1 MEQTQKRNTVKEGSR
16 HTWLY
21 TAAALVLLLLFGLF
35 INRHLDIRAL
45 YGDDLYLWSFYGCED
60 FWSFTFPKVTKGNF
74 RPFYWA
80 LSYLEFRL
88 IGPHVHWYARFNVL
102 LNVAISWVI
111 YFFSRRLSRLTR
123 VPHGW
128 LLGQAVG
135 LLTGMLYLQSH
146 FAAYQI
152 AQVLGLLESLA
163 LLLALLTLWGLF
175 DYMEGRGTC
184 AYLRACLCFF
194 LVIFTHERFIAL
206 APLFYL
212 ALLTQYCTERR
223 LCRRFAPSRTSH
235 RPASSGT
242 TDRGTPGSDM
252 TSCRKRGGESCA
264 ASDDMLAMNRLGR
277 LFELLLPLLILAAFF
292 GVRMVVAGDAIPVGT
307 AGTKVQDTFSLAQAL
322 GFAFTQVAYIFGVN
336 AGHAIFCGVSF
347 ADSARW
353 VQALIGLS
361 WISLLLMLVL
371 YIRSVCKRGRMN
383 ARLNGENAASER
395 RDCRHLSITA
405 RLIGENLLFICFI
418 ALCIG
423 SSSITIRLETRW
435 VYVSYTAALLYLSY
449 MLGEIAKSGR
459 MEHGQRS
466 SAAHTRSSVDQR
478 AETWSSIRSQ
488 RTAAAAVS
496 ASGERGKR
504 SGVKTPRT
512 ATVLAFTLLF
522 MAYGAVM
529 TPVEHYDRQHYP
541 NIFFFFD
548 QDRVNSLADCTIG
561 AVGAE
566 DFLGKKQVYIYYNY
580 YEMSDFYAEYF
591 FKPFDPEKTGQG
603 TEIHFIDRPDELPAD
618 ATVENSI
625 VLMEHGN
632 RGYIDVTAQTF
643 GLAAWEELPQA

>member
-1 MEQTQKRNTVKEGSR
+1 MTGV
-16 HTWLY
+16 
-21 TAAALVLLLLFGLF
+21 ALVLLLLFGLF
-35 INRHLDIRAL
+35 INRHLSIRAL

-102 LNVAISWVI
+102 LNVAIAWVI

-123 VPHGW
+123 MPQGMRI
-128 LLGQAVG
+128 GQAVG

-175 DYMEGRGTC
+175 DYMEGRGTR

-212 ALLTQYCTERR
+212 AVITQYLTERR
-223 LCRRFAPSRTSH
+223 LCRRFARLRTV
-235 RPASSGT
+235 
-242 TDRGTPGSDM
+242 
-252 TSCRKRGGESCA
+252 
-264 ASDDMLAMNRLGR
+264 
-277 LFELLLPLLILAAFF
+277 ELLLPLLILAVFF
-292 GVRMVVAGDAIPVGT
+292 GTRMVVAGEAIPVGT

-322 GFAFTQVAYIFGVN
+322 GFAFSQVAYIFGVN

-347 ADSARW
+347 GDSAHW
-353 VQALIGLS
+353 VQALIVQS
-361 WISLLLMLVL
+361 WLCLLLMLLL
-371 YIRSVCKRGRMN
+371 YVRRAWRRGR
-383 ARLNGENAASER
+383 
-395 RDCRHLSITA
+395 ITP

-449 MLGEIAKSGR
+449 MLGEIAKSGVVKPEAGR
-459 MEHGQRS
+459 AVRTRAATVQRA
-466 SAAHTRSSVDQR
+466 SAAS
-478 AETWSSIRSQ
+478 
-488 RTAAAAVS
+488 VS
-496 ASGERGKR
+496 ASGERAACRGM
-504 SGVKTPRT
+504 
-512 ATVLAFTLLF
+512 AMVLAFSLLF

-529 TPVEHYDRQHYP
+529 TPVERYDRQHYP

-548 QDRVNSLADCTIG
+548 QDRVNSLADCTID
-561 AVGAE
+561 AVGAGE
-566 DFLGKKQVYIYYNY
+566 FLGKKQVYIYYNY

-591 FKPFDPEKTGQG
+591 YKPFDPEKTGQG
-603 TEIHFIDRPDELPAD
+603 TEIHFINRPDELPAD

-643 GLAAWEELPQA
+643 GLAAWEALPQA

>member
-1 MEQTQKRNTVKEGSR
+1 MTGV
-16 HTWLY
+16 
-21 TAAALVLLLLFGLF
+21 ALVLLLLFGLF
-35 INRHLDIRAL
+35 INRHLSIRAL

-102 LNVAISWVI
+102 LNVAIAWVI

-123 VPHGW
+123 MPQGMRI
-128 LLGQAVG
+128 GQAVG

-175 DYMEGRGTC
+175 DYMEGRGTR

-212 ALLTQYCTERR
+212 AVITQYLTERR
-223 LCRRFAPSRTSH
+223 LCRRFARLRTV
-235 RPASSGT
+235 
-242 TDRGTPGSDM
+242 
-252 TSCRKRGGESCA
+252 
-264 ASDDMLAMNRLGR
+264 
-277 LFELLLPLLILAAFF
+277 ELLLPLLILAVFF
-292 GVRMVVAGDAIPVGT
+292 GTRMMVAGEAIPVGT

-322 GFAFTQVAYIFGVN
+322 GFAFMQVAYIFGVN

-347 ADSARW
+347 GDSAHW
-353 VQALIGLS
+353 VQALIVLS
-361 WISLLLMLVL
+361 WLCLLLMLLL
-371 YIRSVCKRGRMN
+371 YVRRAWRRGR
-383 ARLNGENAASER
+383 
-395 RDCRHLSITA
+395 ITP

-449 MLGEIAKSGR
+449 MLGEIAKSGAVKPEAGR
-459 MEHGQRS
+459 AVRTRAATVQRA
-466 SAAHTRSSVDQR
+466 SAAS
-478 AETWSSIRSQ
+478 
-488 RTAAAAVS
+488 VS
-496 ASGERGKR
+496 ASGERAACR
-504 SGVKTPRT
+504 GVERPRT
-512 ATVLAFTLLF
+512 AMVLAFSLLF

-548 QDRVNSLADCTIG
+548 QDRVNSLADCTID
-561 AVGAE
+561 AVGAGE
-566 DFLGKKQVYIYYNY
+566 FLGKKQVYIYYNY

-591 FKPFDPEKTGQG
+591 YKPFDPEKTGQG
-603 TEIHFIDRPDELPAD
+603 TEIHFINSPDELPAD

-643 GLAAWEELPQA
+643 GLAAWEELSE

>member
-1 MEQTQKRNTVKEGSR
+1 MEQTQKRSTAKEGSR
-16 HTWLY
+16 HAWLY

-35 INRHLDIRAL
+35 INRHLSIRAL

-80 LSYLEFRL
+80 VSYLEFYL

-102 LNVAISWVI
+102 LNVAIAWVI

-123 VPHGW
+123 MPQGMRI
-128 LLGQAVG
+128 GQAVG

-175 DYMEGRGTC
+175 DYMEGRGTR

-194 LVIFTHERFIAL
+194 LVIFTHERYIAL

-212 ALLTQYCTERR
+212 AVLTHYLTERR
-223 LCRRFAPSRTSH
+223 RCRR
-235 RPASSGT
+235 
-242 TDRGTPGSDM
+242 
-252 TSCRKRGGESCA
+252 
-264 ASDDMLAMNRLGR
+264 
-277 LFELLLPLLILAAFF
+277 FELLLPLLILTVFF
-292 GVRMVVAGDAIPVGT
+292 GTRMVVAGEAIPVGT

-322 GFAFTQVAYIFGVN
+322 GFAFSQVAYIFGVN
-336 AGHAIFCGVSF
+336 AGHAIYCGVSF

-353 VQALIGLS
+353 VQVLIFLS
-361 WISLLLMLVL
+361 WLCLLLMLVL
-371 YIRSVCKRGRMN
+371 YGRMAWKRGR
-383 ARLNGENAASER
+383 
-395 RDCRHLSITA
+395 ITP

-449 MLGEIAKSGR
+449 MLGEIAKSGS
-459 MEHGQRS
+459 MKAEVG
-466 SAAHTRSSVDQR
+466 R
-478 AETWSSIRSQ
+478 AVRA
-488 RTAAAAVS
+488 RTAAVQRTSAATVC
-496 ASGERGKR
+496 ASGERAACR
-504 SGVKTPRT
+504 GVQTPRT
-512 ATVLAFTLLF
+512 AMVLAFSLLF

-529 TPVEHYDRQHYP
+529 TPVERYDRQHYP

-548 QDRVNSLADCTIG
+548 QDRVNSLADCTID
-561 AVGAE
+561 AVGAGE
-566 DFLGKKQVYIYYNY
+566 FLGKKQVYIYYNY

-591 FKPFDPEKTGQG
+591 YKPFDPEKTGQG
-603 TEIHFIDRPDELPAD
+603 TEIHFIHRPDELPAD
-618 ATVENSI
+618 ATAENSI

>member
-1 MEQTQKRNTVKEGSR
+1 MTGV
-16 HTWLY
+16 
-21 TAAALVLLLLFGLF
+21 ALVLLLLFGLF
-35 INRHLDIRAL
+35 INRHLSIRAL

-102 LNVAISWVI
+102 LNVAIAWVI

-123 VPHGW
+123 TPQGMRI
-128 LLGQAVG
+128 GQAVG

-175 DYMEGRGTC
+175 DYMEGRGTR

-194 LVIFTHERFIAL
+194 LVIFTHERYIAL

-212 ALLTQYCTERR
+212 AVLTQYLTERR
-223 LCRRFAPSRTSH
+223 LCRRFAPSRS
-235 RPASSGT
+235 
-242 TDRGTPGSDM
+242 
-252 TSCRKRGGESCA
+252 SCA
-264 ASDDMLAMNRLGR
+264 ASDEIPAMNRLGR
-277 LFELLLPLLILAAFF
+277 TVELLLPLLILAVFF
-292 GVRMVVAGDAIPVGT
+292 GTRVVVAGEAIPVGT

-322 GFAFTQVAYIFGVN
+322 GFAFSQVAYIFGIN

-353 VQALIGLS
+353 VQGLIVLS
-361 WISLLLMLVL
+361 WLCLLLMLVL
-371 YIRSVCKRGRMN
+371 YVRMAWKRGR
-383 ARLNGENAASER
+383 
-395 RDCRHLSITA
+395 ITP

-449 MLGEIAKSGR
+449 MLGEIAKSGAVKAKAGR
-459 MEHGQRS
+459 AVRTR
-466 SAAHTRSSVDQR
+466 AATVQR
-478 AETWSSIRSQ
+478 AS
-488 RTAAAAVS
+488 TASVS
-496 ASGERGKR
+496 ASGERAACRGM
-504 SGVKTPRT
+504 
-512 ATVLAFTLLF
+512 AMVLAFSLLF

-548 QDRVNSLADCTIG
+548 QDRVNSLADCTID
-561 AVGAE
+561 AVGAGE
-566 DFLGKKQVYIYYNY
+566 FLGKKQVYIYYNY

-591 FKPFDPEKTGQG
+591 YKPFDPEKTGQG
-603 TEIHFIDRPDELPAD
+603 TEIHFINRPDEMPAD
-618 ATVENSI
+618 ATVENSV

-632 RGYIDVTAQTF
+632 RSYIDVTAQTF
-643 GLAAWEELPQA
+643 GLAAWEALPQT

>member
-1 MEQTQKRNTVKEGSR
+1 MTGV
-16 HTWLY
+16 
-21 TAAALVLLLLFGLF
+21 ALVLLLLFGLF
-35 INRHLDIRAL
+35 INRHLSIRAL

-102 LNVAISWVI
+102 LNVAIAWVI

-123 VPHGW
+123 MPQGMRI
-128 LLGQAVG
+128 GQAVG

-175 DYMEGRGTC
+175 DYMEGRGTR

-212 ALLTQYCTERR
+212 AVITQYLTERR
-223 LCRRFAPSRTSH
+223 LCRRFARLRTV
-235 RPASSGT
+235 
-242 TDRGTPGSDM
+242 
-252 TSCRKRGGESCA
+252 
-264 ASDDMLAMNRLGR
+264 
-277 LFELLLPLLILAAFF
+277 ELLLPLLILAVFF
-292 GVRMVVAGDAIPVGT
+292 GTRMVVAGEAIPVGT

-322 GFAFTQVAYIFGVN
+322 GFAFSQVAYIFGVN

-353 VQALIGLS
+353 VQALIVLS
-361 WISLLLMLVL
+361 WLCLFLMLVL
-371 YIRSVCKRGRMN
+371 YGRVISKRGR
-383 ARLNGENAASER
+383 
-395 RDCRHLSITA
+395 ITP

-449 MLGEIAKSGR
+449 MLGEIAKSGVVKPEAGR
-459 MEHGQRS
+459 AVRTRAATVQRA
-466 SAAHTRSSVDQR
+466 SAAS
-478 AETWSSIRSQ
+478 
-488 RTAAAAVS
+488 VS
-496 ASGERGKR
+496 ASGERAACH
-504 SGVKTPRT
+504 GVERPRT
-512 ATVLAFTLLF
+512 AMVLAFSLLF

-548 QDRVNSLADCTIG
+548 QDRVNSLADCTIH
-561 AVGAE
+561 AVGAGE
-566 DFLGKKQVYIYYNY
+566 FLGKKQVYIYYNY
-580 YEMSDFYAEYF
+580 YEMSEFYAEYF
-591 FKPFDPEKTGQG
+591 YKPFDPEKTGQG
-603 TEIHFIDRPDELPAD
+603 TEIHFINRPDELPTD

-643 GLAAWEELPQA
+643 GLAAWEALPQA

>member
-1 MEQTQKRNTVKEGSR
+1 MTGV
-16 HTWLY
+16 
-21 TAAALVLLLLFGLF
+21 ALVLLLLFGLF
-35 INRHLDIRAL
+35 INRHLSIRAL

-102 LNVAISWVI
+102 LNVAIAWVI

-123 VPHGW
+123 TPQGMRI
-128 LLGQAVG
+128 GQVVG

-175 DYMEGRGTC
+175 DYMEGRGTR

-194 LVIFTHERFIAL
+194 LVIFTHERYIAL

-212 ALLTQYCTERR
+212 AVLTQYCTERR
-223 LCRRFAPSRTSH
+223 LCRRFAPSR
-235 RPASSGT
+235 
-242 TDRGTPGSDM
+242 M
-252 TSCRKRGGESCA
+252 SCA
-264 ASDDMLAMNRLGR
+264 ASDEIPAMNRLGR
-277 LFELLLPLLILAAFF
+277 IFELLLPLLILAVFF
-292 GVRMVVAGDAIPVGT
+292 GTRMVVAGEAIPVGT

-322 GFAFTQVAYIFGVN
+322 GFAFSQVAYIFGVN

-347 ADSARW
+347 GDSAHW
-353 VQALIGLS
+353 VQGLIVLS
-361 WISLLLMLVL
+361 WLCLLLMLVL
-371 YIRSVCKRGRMN
+371 YVRRAWRRGR
-383 ARLNGENAASER
+383 
-395 RDCRHLSITA
+395 ITP

-449 MLGEIAKSGR
+449 MLGEIAKSGAVKPEAGR
-459 MEHGQRS
+459 AVHTRAATVQRA
-466 SAAHTRSSVDQR
+466 SAAS
-478 AETWSSIRSQ
+478 
-488 RTAAAAVS
+488 VS
-496 ASGERGKR
+496 ASGERAACR
-504 SGVKTPRT
+504 GVERPRT
-512 ATVLAFTLLF
+512 AMVLAFSLLF

-548 QDRVNSLADCTIG
+548 QDRVNSLADCTID
-561 AVGAE
+561 AVGAGE
-566 DFLGKKQVYIYYNY
+566 FLGKKQVYIYYNY

-591 FKPFDPEKTGQG
+591 YKPFDPEKTGQG
-603 TEIHFIDRPDELPAD
+603 TEIHFINRPDELPTD

-643 GLAAWEELPQA
+643 GLAAWEALPQA

>member
-1 MEQTQKRNTVKEGSR
+1 MTGV
-16 HTWLY
+16 
-21 TAAALVLLLLFGLF
+21 ALVLLLLFGLF
-35 INRHLDIRAL
+35 INRHLSIRAL

-102 LNVAISWVI
+102 LNVAIAWVI
-111 YFFSRRLSRLTR
+111 YFFSRRLSRLAR
-123 VPHGW
+123 MPQGMRI
-128 LLGQAVG
+128 GQAVG

-175 DYMEGRGTC
+175 DYMEGRGTR

-212 ALLTQYCTERR
+212 AVITQYQTERR
-223 LCRRFAPSRTSH
+223 LCRRFARLRTV
-235 RPASSGT
+235 
-242 TDRGTPGSDM
+242 
-252 TSCRKRGGESCA
+252 
-264 ASDDMLAMNRLGR
+264 
-277 LFELLLPLLILAAFF
+277 ELLLPLLILAVFF
-292 GVRMVVAGDAIPVGT
+292 GTRMVVAGEAIPVGT

-322 GFAFTQVAYIFGVN
+322 GFAFSQVAYIFGVN

-347 ADSARW
+347 GDSAHW
-353 VQALIGLS
+353 VQALIVLS
-361 WISLLLMLVL
+361 WLCLLLLLLL
-371 YIRSVCKRGRMN
+371 YVRRAWRRGR
-383 ARLNGENAASER
+383 
-395 RDCRHLSITA
+395 ITP

-449 MLGEIAKSGR
+449 MLGEIAKSGAVKPEAGR
-459 MEHGQRS
+459 AVRTRAATVQRA
-466 SAAHTRSSVDQR
+466 SAAS
-478 AETWSSIRSQ
+478 
-488 RTAAAAVS
+488 VS
-496 ASGERGKR
+496 ASGERAACR
-504 SGVKTPRT
+504 GVERPRT
-512 ATVLAFTLLF
+512 AMVLAFSLLF

-548 QDRVNSLADCTIG
+548 QDRVNSLADCTID
-561 AVGAE
+561 AVGAGE
-566 DFLGKKQVYIYYNY
+566 FLGKKQVYIYYNY

-591 FKPFDPEKTGQG
+591 YKPFDPEKTGQG
-603 TEIHFIDRPDELPAD
+603 TEIHFINRPDELPAD
-618 ATVENSI
+618 ATVENSV

-643 GLAAWEELPQA
+643 GLAAWEALPQA

>member
-1 MEQTQKRNTVKEGSR
+1 MTGV
-16 HTWLY
+16 
-21 TAAALVLLLLFGLF
+21 ALVLLLLFGLF
-35 INRHLDIRAL
+35 INRHLSIRAL

-102 LNVAISWVI
+102 LNVAIAWVI

-123 VPHGW
+123 TPQGMRI
-128 LLGQAVG
+128 GQVVG

-175 DYMEGRGTC
+175 DYMEGRGTR

-194 LVIFTHERFIAL
+194 LVIFTHERYIAL

-212 ALLTQYCTERR
+212 AVLTQYCTERR
-223 LCRRFAPSRTSH
+223 LCRRFARLRTV
-235 RPASSGT
+235 
-242 TDRGTPGSDM
+242 
-252 TSCRKRGGESCA
+252 
-264 ASDDMLAMNRLGR
+264 
-277 LFELLLPLLILAAFF
+277 ELLLPLLILAVFF
-292 GVRMVVAGDAIPVGT
+292 GTRVVVAGEAIPVGT

-322 GFAFTQVAYIFGVN
+322 GFAFMQVAYIFGVN

-347 ADSARW
+347 GDSAHW
-353 VQALIGLS
+353 VQGLIVLS
-361 WISLLLMLVL
+361 WLCLLLMLLL
-371 YIRSVCKRGRMN
+371 YVRRAWRRGR
-383 ARLNGENAASER
+383 
-395 RDCRHLSITA
+395 ITP

-449 MLGEIAKSGR
+449 MLGEIAKSGAVKPEAGR
-459 MEHGQRS
+459 AVHTRAATVQRA
-466 SAAHTRSSVDQR
+466 SAAS
-478 AETWSSIRSQ
+478 
-488 RTAAAAVS
+488 VS
-496 ASGERGKR
+496 ASGERAAYRGM
-504 SGVKTPRT
+504 
-512 ATVLAFTLLF
+512 AMVLAFSLLF

-548 QDRVNSLADCTIG
+548 QDRVNSLADCTID
-561 AVGAE
+561 AVGAGE
-566 DFLGKKQVYIYYNY
+566 FLGKKQVYIYYNY

-591 FKPFDPEKTGQG
+591 YKPFDPEKTGQG
-603 TEIHFIDRPDELPAD
+603 TEIHFINRPDELPPD

-643 GLAAWEELPQA
+643 GLAAWEALPQT

>member
-1 MEQTQKRNTVKEGSR
+1 MTGV
-16 HTWLY
+16 
-21 TAAALVLLLLFGLF
+21 ALVLLLLFGLF
-35 INRHLDIRAL
+35 INRHLSIRAL

-102 LNVAISWVI
+102 LNVAIAWVI

-123 VPHGW
+123 TPQGMRI
-128 LLGQAVG
+128 GQAVG

-175 DYMEGRGTC
+175 DYMEGRGTR

-194 LVIFTHERFIAL
+194 LVIFTHERYIAL

-212 ALLTQYCTERR
+212 AVLTQYLTERR
-223 LCRRFAPSRTSH
+223 LCRRFAPSRS
-235 RPASSGT
+235 
-242 TDRGTPGSDM
+242 
-252 TSCRKRGGESCA
+252 SCA
-264 ASDDMLAMNRLGR
+264 ASDEIPAMNRLGR
-277 LFELLLPLLILAAFF
+277 TVELLLPLLILAVFF
-292 GVRMVVAGDAIPVGT
+292 GTRMVVAGEAIPVGT
-307 AGTKVQDTFSLAQAL
+307 AGTKVQDTFSLAEAL
-322 GFAFTQVAYIFGVN
+322 GFAFSQVAYIFGIN

-353 VQALIGLS
+353 VQGLIVLS
-361 WISLLLMLVL
+361 WLCLLLMLVL
-371 YIRSVCKRGRMN
+371 YVRMAWKRGR
-383 ARLNGENAASER
+383 
-395 RDCRHLSITA
+395 ITP

-449 MLGEIAKSGR
+449 MLGEIAKSGAVKAKAGR
-459 MEHGQRS
+459 AVRTRAATVQRA
-466 SAAHTRSSVDQR
+466 SAAS
-478 AETWSSIRSQ
+478 
-488 RTAAAAVS
+488 VS
-496 ASGERGKR
+496 ASGERAACRGM
-504 SGVKTPRT
+504 
-512 ATVLAFTLLF
+512 AMVLAFSLLF
-522 MAYGAVM
+522 MAYGAVI

-548 QDRVNSLADCTIG
+548 QDRVNSLADCTID
-561 AVGAE
+561 AVGAGE
-566 DFLGKKQVYIYYNY
+566 FLGKKQVYIYYNY

-591 FKPFDPEKTGQG
+591 YKPFDPEKTGQG
-603 TEIHFIDRPDELPAD
+603 TEIHFINRPDELPAD
-618 ATVENSI
+618 ATVENSV

-632 RGYIDVTAQTF
+632 RSYIDVTAQTF
-643 GLAAWEELPQA
+643 GLAAWEALPQT

>member
-1 MEQTQKRNTVKEGSR
+1 MTGV
-16 HTWLY
+16 
-21 TAAALVLLLLFGLF
+21 ALVLLLLFGLF
-35 INRHLDIRAL
+35 INRHLSIRAL

-102 LNVAISWVI
+102 LNVAIAWVI

-123 VPHGW
+123 TPQGMRI
-128 LLGQAVG
+128 GQAVG

-175 DYMEGRGTC
+175 DYMEGRGTR

-194 LVIFTHERFIAL
+194 LVIFTHERYIAL

-212 ALLTQYCTERR
+212 AVLTQYLTERR
-223 LCRRFAPSRTSH
+223 LCRRFAPSRS
-235 RPASSGT
+235 
-242 TDRGTPGSDM
+242 
-252 TSCRKRGGESCA
+252 SCA
-264 ASDDMLAMNRLGR
+264 ASDEIPAMNRLGR
-277 LFELLLPLLILAAFF
+277 TVELLLPLLILAVFF
-292 GVRMVVAGDAIPVGT
+292 GTRMVVAGEAIPVGT
-307 AGTKVQDTFSLAQAL
+307 AGTKVQDTFSLAEAL
-322 GFAFTQVAYIFGVN
+322 GFAFSQVAYIFGIN

-353 VQALIGLS
+353 VQGLIVLS
-361 WISLLLMLVL
+361 WLCLLLMLVL
-371 YIRSVCKRGRMN
+371 YVRMAWKRGR
-383 ARLNGENAASER
+383 
-395 RDCRHLSITA
+395 ITP

-449 MLGEIAKSGR
+449 MLGEIAKSGAVKAKAGR
-459 MEHGQRS
+459 AVRTRAATVQRA
-466 SAAHTRSSVDQR
+466 SAAS
-478 AETWSSIRSQ
+478 
-488 RTAAAAVS
+488 VS
-496 ASGERGKR
+496 ASGERAACRGM
-504 SGVKTPRT
+504 
-512 ATVLAFTLLF
+512 AMVLAFSLLF

-541 NIFFFFD
+541 NIYFFFD
-548 QDRVNSLADCTIG
+548 QDRVNSLADCTID
-561 AVGAE
+561 AVGAGE
-566 DFLGKKQVYIYYNY
+566 FLGKKQVYIYYNY

-591 FKPFDPEKTGQG
+591 YKPFDPEKTGQG
-603 TEIHFIDRPDELPAD
+603 TEIHFINRPDELPTD
-618 ATVENSI
+618 ATVENSV

-643 GLAAWEELPQA
+643 GLAAWEALPQT

>member
-1 MEQTQKRNTVKEGSR
+1 MTGV
-16 HTWLY
+16 
-21 TAAALVLLLLFGLF
+21 ALVLLLLFGLF
-35 INRHLDIRAL
+35 INRHLSIRAL

-80 LSYLEFRL
+80 MSYLEFLL

-111 YFFSRRLSRLTR
+111 YFFSRRLSRRTR
-123 VPHGW
+123 VPHGM

-175 DYMEGRGTC
+175 DYMEGRGTR

-194 LVIFTHERFIAL
+194 LVIFTHERYIAL

-212 ALLTQYCTERR
+212 AVLTQYRTERR
-223 LCRRFAPSRTSH
+223 LCRRFAPFRTSEVP
-235 RPASSGT
+235 RI
-242 TDRGTPGSDM
+242 
-252 TSCRKRGGESCA
+252 
-264 ASDDMLAMNRLGR
+264 
-277 LFELLLPLLILAAFF
+277 FELLLPLVILAVFF
-292 GVRMVVAGDAIPVGT
+292 GSRMVVAGEAIPVGT
-307 AGTKVQDTFSLAQAL
+307 AGTKVQDTFSLTQAL
-322 GFAFTQVAYIFGVN
+322 GFAFMQVAYIFGVN

-361 WISLLLMLVL
+361 WLSLLLMLVL
-371 YIRSVCKRGRMN
+371 YVRSVWKRGR
-383 ARLNGENAASER
+383 
-395 RDCRHLSITA
+395 ITP

-459 MEHGQRS
+459 VKPEAGRTVRTR
-466 SAAHTRSSVDQR
+466 AAVP
-478 AETWSSIRSQ
+478 Q
-488 RTAAAAVS
+488 RTSMDSVS
-496 ASGERGKR
+496 ASGEHGERFGMK
-504 SGVKTPRT
+504 KCRT
-512 ATVLAFTLLF
+512 AMVLTFSLLF

-548 QDRVNSLADCTIG
+548 QDRVNSLADCTIN
-561 AVGAE
+561 AVGAGE
-566 DFLGKKQVYIYYNY
+566 FLGKKQVYIYYNY

-591 FKPFDPEKTGQG
+591 YKPFDPEKTGQG
-603 TEIHFIDRPDELPAD
+603 TEIHFINSPDELPAD

-625 VLMEHGN
+625 ALMEHGN
-632 RGYIDVTAQTF
+632 RGYIDVSGQTF

>member
-1 MEQTQKRNTVKEGSR
+1 MTGV
-16 HTWLY
+16 
-21 TAAALVLLLLFGLF
+21 ALVLLLLFGLF
-35 INRHLDIRAL
+35 INRHLSIRAL

-102 LNVAISWVI
+102 LNVAIAWVI

-123 VPHGW
+123 TPQGMRI
-128 LLGQAVG
+128 GQAVG

-175 DYMEGRGTC
+175 DYMEGRGTR

-194 LVIFTHERFIAL
+194 LVIFTHERYIAL

-212 ALLTQYCTERR
+212 AVLTQYLTERR
-223 LCRRFAPSRTSH
+223 LCRRFAPSRTS
-235 RPASSGT
+235 
-242 TDRGTPGSDM
+242 
-252 TSCRKRGGESCA
+252 CA
-264 ASDDMLAMNRLGR
+264 ASDEIPAMNRLGR
-277 LFELLLPLLILAAFF
+277 TVELLLPLLILAVFF
-292 GVRMVVAGDAIPVGT
+292 GTRVVVAGEAIPVGT

-322 GFAFTQVAYIFGVN
+322 GFAFSQVAYIFGIN

-353 VQALIGLS
+353 VQALIVLS
-361 WISLLLMLVL
+361 WLCLLLMLVL
-371 YIRSVCKRGRMN
+371 YVRMAWKRGR
-383 ARLNGENAASER
+383 
-395 RDCRHLSITA
+395 ITP

-449 MLGEIAKSGR
+449 MLGEIAKSGAVKAKAGR
-459 MEHGQRS
+459 AVRTRAATVQRA
-466 SAAHTRSSVDQR
+466 SAAS
-478 AETWSSIRSQ
+478 
-488 RTAAAAVS
+488 VS
-496 ASGERGKR
+496 ASGERAACRGM
-504 SGVKTPRT
+504 
-512 ATVLAFTLLF
+512 AMVLAVSLLF

-548 QDRVNSLADCTIG
+548 QDRVNSLADCTID
-561 AVGAE
+561 AVGAGE
-566 DFLGKKQVYIYYNY
+566 FLGKKQVYIYYNY

-591 FKPFDPEKTGQG
+591 YKPFDPEKTGQG
-603 TEIHFIDRPDELPAD
+603 TEIHFINRPDELPAD
-618 ATVENSI
+618 ATVENSV

-632 RGYIDVTAQTF
+632 RSYIDVTAQTF
-643 GLAAWEELPQA
+643 GLAAWEALPQA

>member
-1 MEQTQKRNTVKEGSR
+1 MTGV
-16 HTWLY
+16 
-21 TAAALVLLLLFGLF
+21 ALVLLLLFGLF
-35 INRHLDIRAL
+35 INRHLSIRAL

-80 LSYLEFRL
+80 MSYLEFLL

-111 YFFSRRLSRLTR
+111 YFCSRRLSRLTR
-123 VPHGW
+123 VPHGM

-175 DYMEGRGTC
+175 DYMEGRGTR

-194 LVIFTHERFIAL
+194 LVIFTHERYIAL

-212 ALLTQYCTERR
+212 AVLTQYRTERR
-223 LCRRFAPSRTSH
+223 LCRRFAPFRTSEVP
-235 RPASSGT
+235 RI
-242 TDRGTPGSDM
+242 
-252 TSCRKRGGESCA
+252 
-264 ASDDMLAMNRLGR
+264 
-277 LFELLLPLLILAAFF
+277 FELLLPLVILAVFF
-292 GVRMVVAGDAIPVGT
+292 GSRMVVAGEAIPVGT
-307 AGTKVQDTFSLAQAL
+307 AGTKVQDTFSLTQAL
-322 GFAFTQVAYIFGVN
+322 GFAFMQVAYIFGVN

-347 ADSARW
+347 ADAARW
-353 VQALIGLS
+353 VQILIFLS
-361 WISLLLMLVL
+361 WLCLLLMLVL
-371 YIRSVCKRGRMN
+371 YVRMAWKR
-383 ARLNGENAASER
+383 ER
-395 RDCRHLSITA
+395 ITP
-405 RLIGENLLFICFI
+405 RLIGENLLFIGFI

-459 MEHGQRS
+459 MASEAGRTVR
-466 SAAHTRSSVDQR
+466 TRAV
-478 AETWSSIRSQ
+478 AVQ
-488 RTAAAAVS
+488 RTSMASVS
-496 ASGERGKR
+496 ASGDHGERFGMK
-504 SGVKTPRT
+504 KCRT
-512 ATVLAFTLLF
+512 AMVLTFSLLF

-548 QDRVNSLADCTIG
+548 QDRVNSLADCTID
-561 AVGAE
+561 AIGAE
-566 DFLGKKQVYIYYNY
+566 NFLGKKQVYIYYNY

-591 FKPFDPEKTGQG
+591 YKPFDPEKTGQG
-603 TEIHFIDRPDELPAD
+603 TEIHFINSPDELPAD

-632 RGYIDVTAQTF
+632 RGYIDVSAQTF

>member
-1 MEQTQKRNTVKEGSR
+1 MTGV
-16 HTWLY
+16 
-21 TAAALVLLLLFGLF
+21 ALVLLLLFGLF
-35 INRHLDIRAL
+35 INRHLSIRAL

-102 LNVAISWVI
+102 LNVAIAWVI

-123 VPHGW
+123 TPQGMRI
-128 LLGQAVG
+128 GQAVG

-175 DYMEGRGTC
+175 DYMEGRGTR

-194 LVIFTHERFIAL
+194 LVIFTHERYIAL

-212 ALLTQYCTERR
+212 AVLTQYLTERR
-223 LCRRFAPSRTSH
+223 LCRRFAPSRS
-235 RPASSGT
+235 
-242 TDRGTPGSDM
+242 
-252 TSCRKRGGESCA
+252 SCA
-264 ASDDMLAMNRLGR
+264 ASDEIPAMNRLGR
-277 LFELLLPLLILAAFF
+277 TVELLLPLLILAVFF
-292 GVRMVVAGDAIPVGT
+292 GTRMVVAGEAIPVGT
-307 AGTKVQDTFSLAQAL
+307 AGTKVQDTFSLAEAL
-322 GFAFTQVAYIFGVN
+322 GFAFSQVAYIFGIN

-353 VQALIGLS
+353 VQGLIVLS
-361 WISLLLMLVL
+361 WLCLLLMLVL
-371 YIRSVCKRGRMN
+371 YVRMAWKRGR
-383 ARLNGENAASER
+383 
-395 RDCRHLSITA
+395 ITP

-449 MLGEIAKSGR
+449 MLGEIAKSGAVKAKAGR
-459 MEHGQRS
+459 AVRTRAATVQRA
-466 SAAHTRSSVDQR
+466 SAAS
-478 AETWSSIRSQ
+478 
-488 RTAAAAVS
+488 VS
-496 ASGERGKR
+496 ASGERAACRGM
-504 SGVKTPRT
+504 
-512 ATVLAFTLLF
+512 AMVLAFSLLF
-522 MAYGAVM
+522 MAYGAVI

-541 NIFFFFD
+541 NIYFFFD
-548 QDRVNSLADCTIG
+548 QDRVNSLADCTID
-561 AVGAE
+561 AVGAGE
-566 DFLGKKQVYIYYNY
+566 FLGKKQVYIYYNY

-591 FKPFDPEKTGQG
+591 YKPFDPEKTGQG
-603 TEIHFIDRPDELPAD
+603 TEIHFINRPDELPAD
-618 ATVENSI
+618 ATVENSV

-632 RGYIDVTAQTF
+632 RSYIDVTAQTF
-643 GLAAWEELPQA
+643 GLAAWEALPQT

>member
-1 MEQTQKRNTVKEGSR
+1 MTGV
-16 HTWLY
+16 
-21 TAAALVLLLLFGLF
+21 ALVLLLLFGLF
-35 INRHLDIRAL
+35 INRHLSIRAL

-80 LSYLEFRL
+80 MSYLEFLL

-111 YFFSRRLSRLTR
+111 YFFSRRLSRRTR
-123 VPHGW
+123 VPQGV
-128 LLGQAVG
+128 LPGQAVG

-175 DYMEGRGTC
+175 DYMEGRGTR
-184 AYLRACLCFF
+184 AYLRACFCFF

-212 ALLTQYCTERR
+212 AVFTLYQTERR
-223 LCRRFAPSRTSH
+223 LCRRFVPSRMSEVPRTSQP
-235 RPASSGT
+235 PASAGT
-242 TDRGTPGSDM
+242 TECDTPGSDM
-252 TSCRKRGGESCA
+252 LSG
-264 ASDDMLAMNRLGR
+264 NRLGR
-277 LFELLLPLLILAAFF
+277 LLELLLPLLILAVFF
-292 GVRMVVAGDAIPVGT
+292 GSRMVVAGDAIPVGT
-307 AGTKVQDTFSLAQAL
+307 VGTKVQDTFSLAQAL

-361 WISLLLMLVL
+361 WLSLLLMLVL
-371 YIRSVCKRGRMN
+371 YVRSVWKRGR
-383 ARLNGENAASER
+383 
-395 RDCRHLSITA
+395 ITP

-435 VYVSYTAALLYLSY
+435 VYVSYTAALLYLSF

-459 MEHGQRS
+459 VKPEASRTVRTR
-466 SAAHTRSSVDQR
+466 AAVP
-478 AETWSSIRSQ
+478 Q
-488 RTAAAAVS
+488 RTSMDSVS
-496 ASGERGKR
+496 ASGEHGERFGMK
-504 SGVKTPRT
+504 KCRT
-512 ATVLAFTLLF
+512 AMVLTFSLLF

-548 QDRVNSLADCTIG
+548 QDRVNSLADCTIN
-561 AVGAE
+561 AVGAGE
-566 DFLGKKQVYIYYNY
+566 FLGKKQVYIYYNY

-591 FKPFDPEKTGQG
+591 YKPFDPEKTGQG
-603 TEIHFIDRPDELPAD
+603 TEIHFINSPDELPND

-632 RGYIDVTAQTF
+632 RGYIDVSAQTF

>member
-1 MEQTQKRNTVKEGSR
+1 MTGV
-16 HTWLY
+16 
-21 TAAALVLLLLFGLF
+21 ALILLLLFGLF
-35 INRHLDIRAL
+35 INRHLSIRAL

-102 LNVAISWVI
+102 LNVAIAWVI

-123 VPHGW
+123 TPQGMRI
-128 LLGQAVG
+128 GQAVG

-175 DYMEGRGTC
+175 DYMEGRGTR

-194 LVIFTHERFIAL
+194 LVIFTHERYIAL

-212 ALLTQYCTERR
+212 AVLTQYLTERR
-223 LCRRFAPSRTSH
+223 LCRRFAPSRTS
-235 RPASSGT
+235 
-242 TDRGTPGSDM
+242 
-252 TSCRKRGGESCA
+252 CA
-264 ASDDMLAMNRLGR
+264 ASDEIPAMNRLGR
-277 LFELLLPLLILAAFF
+277 TVELLLPLLILAVFF
-292 GVRMVVAGDAIPVGT
+292 GTRVVVAGEAIPVGT

-322 GFAFTQVAYIFGVN
+322 GFAFSQVAYIFGIN

-353 VQALIGLS
+353 VQGLIVLS
-361 WISLLLMLVL
+361 WLCLLLMLVL
-371 YIRSVCKRGRMN
+371 YVRMAWKRGR
-383 ARLNGENAASER
+383 
-395 RDCRHLSITA
+395 ITP

-449 MLGEIAKSGR
+449 MLGEIAKSGAVKAKAGR
-459 MEHGQRS
+459 AVRTRAATVQRA
-466 SAAHTRSSVDQR
+466 SAAS
-478 AETWSSIRSQ
+478 
-488 RTAAAAVS
+488 VS
-496 ASGERGKR
+496 ASGERAACRGM
-504 SGVKTPRT
+504 
-512 ATVLAFTLLF
+512 AMVLAFSLLF

-548 QDRVNSLADCTIG
+548 QDRVNSLADCTID
-561 AVGAE
+561 AVGAGE
-566 DFLGKKQVYIYYNY
+566 FLGKKQVYIYYNY

-591 FKPFDPEKTGQG
+591 YKPFDPEKTGQG
-603 TEIHFIDRPDELPAD
+603 TEIHFINRPDELPAD
-618 ATVENSI
+618 ATVENSV

-643 GLAAWEELPQA
+643 GLAAWEALPQA

>member
-1 MEQTQKRNTVKEGSR
+1 MTGV
-16 HTWLY
+16 
-21 TAAALVLLLLFGLF
+21 ALVLLLLFGLF
-35 INRHLDIRAL
+35 INRHLSIRAL

-102 LNVAISWVI
+102 LNVAIAWVI

-123 VPHGW
+123 TPQGMRI
-128 LLGQAVG
+128 GQAVG

-175 DYMEGRGTC
+175 DYMEGRGTR

-194 LVIFTHERFIAL
+194 LVIFTHERYIAL

-212 ALLTQYCTERR
+212 AVLTQYLTERR
-223 LCRRFAPSRTSH
+223 LCRRFAPSRTS
-235 RPASSGT
+235 
-242 TDRGTPGSDM
+242 
-252 TSCRKRGGESCA
+252 CA
-264 ASDDMLAMNRLGR
+264 ASDEIPAMNRLGR
-277 LFELLLPLLILAAFF
+277 TVELLLPLLILAVFF
-292 GVRMVVAGDAIPVGT
+292 GTRVVVAGEAIPVGT

-322 GFAFTQVAYIFGVN
+322 GFAFSQVAYIFGIN

-353 VQALIGLS
+353 VQALIVLS
-361 WISLLLMLVL
+361 WLCLLLMLVL
-371 YIRSVCKRGRMN
+371 YVRMAWKRGR
-383 ARLNGENAASER
+383 
-395 RDCRHLSITA
+395 ITP

-449 MLGEIAKSGR
+449 MLGEIAKSGAVKAKAGR
-459 MEHGQRS
+459 AVRTRAATVQRA
-466 SAAHTRSSVDQR
+466 SAAS
-478 AETWSSIRSQ
+478 
-488 RTAAAAVS
+488 VS
-496 ASGERGKR
+496 ASGERAACRGM
-504 SGVKTPRT
+504 
-512 ATVLAFTLLF
+512 AMVLAFSLLF

-548 QDRVNSLADCTIG
+548 QDRVNSLADCTID
-561 AVGAE
+561 AVGAGE
-566 DFLGKKQVYIYYNY
+566 FLGKKQVYIYYNY

-591 FKPFDPEKTGQG
+591 YKPFDPEKTGQG
-603 TEIHFIDRPDELPAD
+603 TEIHFINRPDEMPADAGEQRRPHGAWKPWLHRCDRPDLRTGRVGGASAGVGCARCSVNKMKRFPGHPAD
-618 ATVENSI
+618 IRKGCV
-625 VLMEHGN
+625 
-632 RGYIDVTAQTF
+632 RC
-643 GLAAWEELPQA
+643 P

>member
-1 MEQTQKRNTVKEGSR
+1 MTGV
-16 HTWLY
+16 
-21 TAAALVLLLLFGLF
+21 ALVLLLLFGLF
-35 INRHLDIRAL
+35 INRHLSIRAL

-102 LNVAISWVI
+102 LNVAIAWVI

-123 VPHGW
+123 TSQGMRI
-128 LLGQAVG
+128 GQAVG

-175 DYMEGRGTC
+175 DYMEGRGTR

-194 LVIFTHERFIAL
+194 LVIFTHERYIAL

-212 ALLTQYCTERR
+212 AVLTQYLTERR
-223 LCRRFAPSRTSH
+223 LCRRFAPSRS
-235 RPASSGT
+235 
-242 TDRGTPGSDM
+242 
-252 TSCRKRGGESCA
+252 SCA
-264 ASDDMLAMNRLGR
+264 ASDEIPAMNRLGR
-277 LFELLLPLLILAAFF
+277 TVELLLPLLILAVFF
-292 GVRMVVAGDAIPVGT
+292 GTRMVVAGEAIPVGT
-307 AGTKVQDTFSLAQAL
+307 AGTKVQDTFSLAEAL
-322 GFAFTQVAYIFGVN
+322 GFAFSQVAYIFGIN

-353 VQALIGLS
+353 VQGLIVLS
-361 WISLLLMLVL
+361 WLCLLLMLVL
-371 YIRSVCKRGRMN
+371 YVRMAWKRGR
-383 ARLNGENAASER
+383 
-395 RDCRHLSITA
+395 ITP
-405 RLIGENLLFICFI
+405 RLIGENLLIICFI

-449 MLGEIAKSGR
+449 MLGEIAKSGAVKAKAGR
-459 MEHGQRS
+459 AVRTRAATVQRA
-466 SAAHTRSSVDQR
+466 SAAS
-478 AETWSSIRSQ
+478 
-488 RTAAAAVS
+488 VS
-496 ASGERGKR
+496 ASGERAACRGM
-504 SGVKTPRT
+504 
-512 ATVLAFTLLF
+512 AMVLAFSLLF

-548 QDRVNSLADCTIG
+548 QDRVNSLADCTID
-561 AVGAE
+561 AVGAGE
-566 DFLGKKQVYIYYNY
+566 FLGKKQVYIYYNY

-591 FKPFDPEKTGQG
+591 YKPFDPEKTGQG
-603 TEIHFIDRPDELPAD
+603 TEIHFINRPDELPAD
-618 ATVENSI
+618 ATVENSV

-632 RGYIDVTAQTF
+632 RSYIDVTAQTF
-643 GLAAWEELPQA
+643 GLAAWEALPQT

>member
-1 MEQTQKRNTVKEGSR
+1 MTGV
-16 HTWLY
+16 
-21 TAAALVLLLLFGLF
+21 ALVLLLLFGLF
-35 INRHLDIRAL
+35 INRHLSIRAL

-102 LNVAISWVI
+102 LNVAIAWVI

-123 VPHGW
+123 TPQGMRI
-128 LLGQAVG
+128 GQVVG

-175 DYMEGRGTC
+175 DYMEGRGTR

-194 LVIFTHERFIAL
+194 LVIFTHERYIAL

-212 ALLTQYCTERR
+212 AVLTQYCTERR
-223 LCRRFAPSRTSH
+223 LCRRFAPSR
-235 RPASSGT
+235 
-242 TDRGTPGSDM
+242 M
-252 TSCRKRGGESCA
+252 SCA
-264 ASDDMLAMNRLGR
+264 ASDEIPAMNRLGR
-277 LFELLLPLLILAAFF
+277 IFELLLPLLILAVFF
-292 GVRMVVAGDAIPVGT
+292 GTRMVVAGEAIPVGT

-322 GFAFTQVAYIFGVN
+322 GFAFSQVAYIFGVN

-347 ADSARW
+347 GDSAHW
-353 VQALIGLS
+353 VQGLIVLS
-361 WISLLLMLVL
+361 WLCLLLMLVL
-371 YIRSVCKRGRMN
+371 YVRRAWRRGR
-383 ARLNGENAASER
+383 
-395 RDCRHLSITA
+395 ITP

-449 MLGEIAKSGR
+449 MLGEIAKSGAVKPEAGR
-459 MEHGQRS
+459 AVRTRAATVQRV
-466 SAAHTRSSVDQR
+466 SAAS
-478 AETWSSIRSQ
+478 
-488 RTAAAAVS
+488 VS
-496 ASGERGKR
+496 ASGERAACRGM
-504 SGVKTPRT
+504 
-512 ATVLAFTLLF
+512 AMVLAFSLLF

-548 QDRVNSLADCTIG
+548 QDRVNSLADCTID
-561 AVGAE
+561 AVGAGE
-566 DFLGKKQVYIYYNY
+566 FLGKKQVYIYYNY

-591 FKPFDPEKTGQG
+591 YKPFDPEKTGQG
-603 TEIHFIDRPDELPAD
+603 TEIHFINRPDELPAD

-643 GLAAWEELPQA
+643 GLAAWEALPQA

>member
-1 MEQTQKRNTVKEGSR
+1 MTGV
-16 HTWLY
+16 
-21 TAAALVLLLLFGLF
+21 ALVLLLLFGLF
-35 INRHLDIRAL
+35 INRHLSIRAL

-102 LNVAISWVI
+102 LNVAIAWVI

-123 VPHGW
+123 TPQGMRI
-128 LLGQAVG
+128 GQAVG

-175 DYMEGRGTC
+175 DYMEGRGTR

-194 LVIFTHERFIAL
+194 LVIFTHERYIAL

-212 ALLTQYCTERR
+212 AVLTQYLTERR
-223 LCRRFAPSRTSH
+223 LCRRFAPSRS
-235 RPASSGT
+235 
-242 TDRGTPGSDM
+242 
-252 TSCRKRGGESCA
+252 SCA
-264 ASDDMLAMNRLGR
+264 ASDEIPAMNRLGR
-277 LFELLLPLLILAAFF
+277 TVELLLPLLILAVFF
-292 GVRMVVAGDAIPVGT
+292 GTRMVVAGEAIPVGT
-307 AGTKVQDTFSLAQAL
+307 AGTKVQDTFSLAEAL
-322 GFAFTQVAYIFGVN
+322 GFAFSQVAYIFGIN

-353 VQALIGLS
+353 VQGLIVLS
-361 WISLLLMLVL
+361 WLCLLLMLVL
-371 YIRSVCKRGRMN
+371 YVRMAWKRGR
-383 ARLNGENAASER
+383 
-395 RDCRHLSITA
+395 ITP

-449 MLGEIAKSGR
+449 MLGEIAKSGAVKAKAGR
-459 MEHGQRS
+459 AVRTRAATVQRA
-466 SAAHTRSSVDQR
+466 SAAS
-478 AETWSSIRSQ
+478 
-488 RTAAAAVS
+488 VS
-496 ASGERGKR
+496 ASGERAACRGM
-504 SGVKTPRT
+504 
-512 ATVLAFTLLF
+512 AMDLAFSLLF

-548 QDRVNSLADCTIG
+548 QDRVNSLADCTID
-561 AVGAE
+561 AVGAGE
-566 DFLGKKQVYIYYNY
+566 FLGKKQVYIYYNY

-591 FKPFDPEKTGQG
+591 YKPFDPEKTGQG
-603 TEIHFIDRPDELPAD
+603 TEIHFINRPDELPAD
-618 ATVENSI
+618 ATVENSV

-632 RGYIDVTAQTF
+632 RSYIDVTAQTF
-643 GLAAWEELPQA
+643 GLAAWEALPQT

>member
-1 MEQTQKRNTVKEGSR
+1 MTGV
-16 HTWLY
+16 
-21 TAAALVLLLLFGLF
+21 ALVLLLLFGLF
-35 INRHLDIRAL
+35 INRHLSIRAL

-102 LNVAISWVI
+102 LNVAIAWVI
-111 YFFSRRLSRLTR
+111 YFFSRRLSRLAR
-123 VPHGW
+123 MPQGMRI
-128 LLGQAVG
+128 GQGVG

-175 DYMEGRGTC
+175 DYMEGRGTR

-212 ALLTQYCTERR
+212 AVLTQYLTERR
-223 LCRRFAPSRTSH
+223 LCRRFAPSRTS
-235 RPASSGT
+235 
-242 TDRGTPGSDM
+242 
-252 TSCRKRGGESCA
+252 CA
-264 ASDDMLAMNRLGR
+264 ASDDIPAMNRLGR
-277 LFELLLPLLILAAFF
+277 IFELLLPLLILAVFF
-292 GVRMVVAGDAIPVGT
+292 GTRMVVAGEAIPVGT

-322 GFAFTQVAYIFGVN
+322 GFAFSQVAYIFGVN

-353 VQALIGLS
+353 VQALIVLS
-361 WISLLLMLVL
+361 WLCLLLMLLL
-371 YIRSVCKRGRMN
+371 YVRGAWRRGR
-383 ARLNGENAASER
+383 
-395 RDCRHLSITA
+395 ITP

-449 MLGEIAKSGR
+449 MLGEIAKSEAVKAKAGR
-459 MEHGQRS
+459 AVRTRAATVQRA
-466 SAAHTRSSVDQR
+466 SAAS
-478 AETWSSIRSQ
+478 
-488 RTAAAAVS
+488 VS
-496 ASGERGKR
+496 ASGERAACH
-504 SGVKTPRT
+504 GVERPRT
-512 ATVLAFTLLF
+512 AMFLAFSLLF

-548 QDRVNSLADCTIG
+548 QDRVNSLADCTID
-561 AVGAE
+561 AVGAGE
-566 DFLGKKQVYIYYNY
+566 FLGKKQVYIYYNY

-591 FKPFDPEKTGQG
+591 YKPFDPEKTGQG
-603 TEIHFIDRPDELPAD
+603 TEIHFINRPDELPAD
-618 ATVENSI
+618 ATVENSV

-643 GLAAWEELPQA
+643 GLAAWEALPQA

>member
-1 MEQTQKRNTVKEGSR
+1 MTG
-16 HTWLY
+16 
-21 TAAALVLLLLFGLF
+21 AALVLLLLFGLF
-35 INRHLDIRAL
+35 INRHLSIRAL

-80 LSYLEFRL
+80 MSYLEFLL

-111 YFFSRRLSRLTR
+111 YFCSRRLSRLTR
-123 VPHGW
+123 VPHGM

-175 DYMEGRGTC
+175 DYMEGRGTR

-194 LVIFTHERFIAL
+194 LVIFTHERYIAL

-212 ALLTQYCTERR
+212 AVLTQYRTERR
-223 LCRRFAPSRTSH
+223 LCRRFAPFRTSEVP
-235 RPASSGT
+235 RI
-242 TDRGTPGSDM
+242 
-252 TSCRKRGGESCA
+252 
-264 ASDDMLAMNRLGR
+264 
-277 LFELLLPLLILAAFF
+277 FELLLPLVILAVFF
-292 GVRMVVAGDAIPVGT
+292 GSRMVVAGEAIPVGT
-307 AGTKVQDTFSLAQAL
+307 AGTKVQDTFSLTQAL
-322 GFAFTQVAYIFGVN
+322 GFAFMQVAYIFGVN

-347 ADSARW
+347 AEAARW
-353 VQALIGLS
+353 VQILIFLS
-361 WISLLLMLVL
+361 WLCLLLMLVL
-371 YIRSVCKRGRMN
+371 YVRMAWKRGR
-383 ARLNGENAASER
+383 
-395 RDCRHLSITA
+395 ITP
-405 RLIGENLLFICFI
+405 RLIGENLLFIGFI

-459 MEHGQRS
+459 MASEAGR
-466 SAAHTRSSVDQR
+466 AVRTRAV
-478 AETWSSIRSQ
+478 AVQ
-488 RTAAAAVS
+488 RTSMASVS
-496 ASGERGKR
+496 ASGDHGERFGMK
-504 SGVKTPRT
+504 KCRT
-512 ATVLAFTLLF
+512 AMVLTFSLFF

-548 QDRVNSLADCTIG
+548 QDRVNSLADCTID
-561 AVGAE
+561 AIGAE
-566 DFLGKKQVYIYYNY
+566 NFLGKKQVYIYYNY

-591 FKPFDPEKTGQG
+591 YKPFDPEKTGQG
-603 TEIHFIDRPDELPAD
+603 TEIHFINSPDELPAD

-632 RGYIDVTAQTF
+632 RGYIDVSAQTF

>member
-1 MEQTQKRNTVKEGSR
+1 M
-16 HTWLY
+16 
-21 TAAALVLLLLFGLF
+21 
-35 INRHLDIRAL
+35 
-45 YGDDLYLWSFYGCED
+45 
-60 FWSFTFPKVTKGNF
+60 
-74 RPFYWA
+74 
-80 LSYLEFRL
+80 
-88 IGPHVHWYARFNVL
+88 L
-102 LNVAISWVI
+102 LNVAIAWVI

-123 VPHGW
+123 TPQGMRI
-128 LLGQAVG
+128 GQAVG

-175 DYMEGRGTC
+175 DYMEGRGTR

-194 LVIFTHERFIAL
+194 LVIFTHERYIAL

-212 ALLTQYCTERR
+212 AVLTQYLTERR
-223 LCRRFAPSRTSH
+223 LCRRFAPSRS
-235 RPASSGT
+235 
-242 TDRGTPGSDM
+242 
-252 TSCRKRGGESCA
+252 SCA
-264 ASDDMLAMNRLGR
+264 ASDEIPAMNRLGR
-277 LFELLLPLLILAAFF
+277 TVELLLPLLILAVFF
-292 GVRMVVAGDAIPVGT
+292 GTRMVVAGEAIPVGT
-307 AGTKVQDTFSLAQAL
+307 AGTKVQDTFSLAEAL
-322 GFAFTQVAYIFGVN
+322 GFAFSQVAYIFGIN

-353 VQALIGLS
+353 VQGLIVLS
-361 WISLLLMLVL
+361 WLCLLLMLVL
-371 YIRSVCKRGRMN
+371 YVRMAWKRGR
-383 ARLNGENAASER
+383 
-395 RDCRHLSITA
+395 ITP

-449 MLGEIAKSGR
+449 MLGEIAKSGAVKAKAGR
-459 MEHGQRS
+459 AVRTRAATVQRA
-466 SAAHTRSSVDQR
+466 SAAS
-478 AETWSSIRSQ
+478 
-488 RTAAAAVS
+488 VS
-496 ASGERGKR
+496 ASGERAACRGM
-504 SGVKTPRT
+504 
-512 ATVLAFTLLF
+512 AMVLAFSLLF

-548 QDRVNSLADCTIG
+548 QDRVNSLADCTID
-561 AVGAE
+561 AVGAGE
-566 DFLGKKQVYIYYNY
+566 FLGKKQVYIYYNY

-591 FKPFDPEKTGQG
+591 YKPFDPEKTGQG
-603 TEIHFIDRPDELPAD
+603 TEIHFINRPDELPTD

-643 GLAAWEELPQA
+643 GLAAWEALPQT

>member
-1 MEQTQKRNTVKEGSR
+1 MTGV
-16 HTWLY
+16 
-21 TAAALVLLLLFGLF
+21 ALVLLLLFGLF
-35 INRHLDIRAL
+35 INRHLSIRAL

-102 LNVAISWVI
+102 LNVAIAWVI

-123 VPHGW
+123 MPQGMRI
-128 LLGQAVG
+128 GQAVG

-175 DYMEGRGTC
+175 DYMEGRGTR

-212 ALLTQYCTERR
+212 AVITQYLTERR
-223 LCRRFAPSRTSH
+223 LCRRFARLRTV
-235 RPASSGT
+235 
-242 TDRGTPGSDM
+242 
-252 TSCRKRGGESCA
+252 
-264 ASDDMLAMNRLGR
+264 
-277 LFELLLPLLILAAFF
+277 ELLLPLLILAVFF
-292 GVRMVVAGDAIPVGT
+292 GTRMVVAGEAIPVGT

-322 GFAFTQVAYIFGVN
+322 GFAFSQVAYIFGVN

-347 ADSARW
+347 GDSAHW
-353 VQALIGLS
+353 VQALIVLS
-361 WISLLLMLVL
+361 WLCLLLMLLL
-371 YIRSVCKRGRMN
+371 YVRRAWRRGR
-383 ARLNGENAASER
+383 
-395 RDCRHLSITA
+395 ITP

-435 VYVSYTAALLYLSY
+435 IYVSYTAALLYLSY
-449 MLGEIAKSGR
+449 MLGEIAKSGVVKPEADR
-459 MEHGQRS
+459 AVRTRAATVQRA
-466 SAAHTRSSVDQR
+466 SAAS
-478 AETWSSIRSQ
+478 
-488 RTAAAAVS
+488 VS
-496 ASGERGKR
+496 ASGEREACRGM
-504 SGVKTPRT
+504 
-512 ATVLAFTLLF
+512 AMVLAFSLLF

-548 QDRVNSLADCTIG
+548 QDRVNSLADCTID
-561 AVGAE
+561 AVGAGE
-566 DFLGKKQVYIYYNY
+566 FLGKKQVYIYYNY

-591 FKPFDPEKTGQG
+591 YKPFDPAKTGQG
-603 TEIHFIDRPDELPAD
+603 TEIHFINRPDELPPD

-643 GLAAWEELPQA
+643 GLAAWEALPQT

>member
-371 YIRSVCKRGRMN
+371 YIRSVWKRGRMN

-449 MLGEIAKSGR
+449 MLGEIAKKS
-459 MEHGQRS
+459 
-466 SAAHTRSSVDQR
+466 
-478 AETWSSIRSQ
+478 
-488 RTAAAAVS
+488 RTAA
-496 ASGERGKR
+496 
-504 SGVKTPRT
+504 
-512 ATVLAFTLLF
+512 VLAFTLLF

-591 FKPFDPEKTGQG
+591 FKPFDPKKTGQG

>member
-16 HTWLY
+16 HAWLY

-35 INRHLDIRAL
+35 INRHLSIRAL

-80 LSYLEFRL
+80 LSYLEFLL

-111 YFFSRRLSRLTR
+111 YFFSRRLSRRTR
-123 VPHGW
+123 VPQGV
-128 LLGQAVG
+128 LPGQAVG

-175 DYMEGRGTC
+175 DYMEGRGTR

-194 LVIFTHERFIAL
+194 LVIFTHERYIAL
-206 APLFYL
+206 FPLFYL
-212 ALLTQYCTERR
+212 AVLTQYCTERR
-223 LCRRFAPSRTSH
+223 LCRRFAPSRTSEVP
-235 RPASSGT
+235 RTSQPPASAGT
-242 TDRGTPGSDM
+242 KECDTPGSDM
-252 TSCRKRGGESCA
+252 LSG
-264 ASDDMLAMNRLGR
+264 NRLGR
-277 LFELLLPLLILAAFF
+277 LFELLLPLLILAVFF
-292 GVRMVVAGDAIPVGT
+292 GSRMVVAGDAIPVGT
-307 AGTKVQDTFSLAQAL
+307 AGTKVQDTFSLTQAL
-322 GFAFTQVAYIFGVN
+322 SFAFTQVAYIFGVN

-361 WISLLLMLVL
+361 WLCLLLMLVL
-371 YIRSVCKRGRMN
+371 YVRSVWKRGR
-383 ARLNGENAASER
+383 
-395 RDCRHLSITA
+395 ITP

-435 VYVSYTAALLYLSY
+435 VYVSYTAALLYLSF

-459 MEHGQRS
+459 VKPEAGRTVRTR
-466 SAAHTRSSVDQR
+466 AAVP
-478 AETWSSIRSQ
+478 Q
-488 RTAAAAVS
+488 RTSMDSVS
-496 ASGERGKR
+496 ASGEHGERFGMK
-504 SGVKTPRT
+504 KCRT
-512 ATVLAFTLLF
+512 AMVLTFSLLF

-548 QDRVNSLADCTIG
+548 QDRVNSLADCTID

-566 DFLGKKQVYIYYNY
+566 NFLGKKQVYIYYNY

-591 FKPFDPEKTGQG
+591 YKPFDPEKTGQG
-603 TEIHFIDRPDELPAD
+603 TEIHFINSPDELPAD

-632 RGYIDVTAQTF
+632 RGYIDVSAQTF

>member
-1 MEQTQKRNTVKEGSR
+1 MTGV
-16 HTWLY
+16 
-21 TAAALVLLLLFGLF
+21 ALVLLLLFGLF
-35 INRHLDIRAL
+35 INRHLSIRAL

-102 LNVAISWVI
+102 LNVAIAWVI

-123 VPHGW
+123 TPQGMRI
-128 LLGQAVG
+128 GQAVG

-175 DYMEGRGTC
+175 DYMEGRGTR

-194 LVIFTHERFIAL
+194 LVIFTHERYIAL

-212 ALLTQYCTERR
+212 AVLTQYLTERR
-223 LCRRFAPSRTSH
+223 LCRRFAPSRS
-235 RPASSGT
+235 
-242 TDRGTPGSDM
+242 
-252 TSCRKRGGESCA
+252 SCA
-264 ASDDMLAMNRLGR
+264 ASDEIPAMNRLGR
-277 LFELLLPLLILAAFF
+277 TVELLLPLLILAVFF
-292 GVRMVVAGDAIPVGT
+292 GTRMVVAGEAIPVGT
-307 AGTKVQDTFSLAQAL
+307 AGTKVQDTFSLAEAL
-322 GFAFTQVAYIFGVN
+322 GFAFSQVAYIFGIN

-353 VQALIGLS
+353 VQALIVLS
-361 WISLLLMLVL
+361 WLCLLLMLVL
-371 YIRSVCKRGRMN
+371 YVRMAWKRGR
-383 ARLNGENAASER
+383 
-395 RDCRHLSITA
+395 ITP

-449 MLGEIAKSGR
+449 MLGEIAKSGAVKAKAGR
-459 MEHGQRS
+459 AVRTRAATVQRA
-466 SAAHTRSSVDQR
+466 SAAS
-478 AETWSSIRSQ
+478 
-488 RTAAAAVS
+488 VS
-496 ASGERGKR
+496 ASGERAACHGM
-504 SGVKTPRT
+504 
-512 ATVLAFTLLF
+512 AMVLAFSLLF

-548 QDRVNSLADCTIG
+548 QDRVNSLADCTID
-561 AVGAE
+561 AVGAGE
-566 DFLGKKQVYIYYNY
+566 FLGKKQVYIYYNY

-591 FKPFDPEKTGQG
+591 YKPFDPEKTGQG
-603 TEIHFIDRPDELPAD
+603 TEIHFINRPDELPAD
-618 ATVENSI
+618 ATVENSV

-632 RGYIDVTAQTF
+632 RSYIDVTAQTF
-643 GLAAWEELPQA
+643 GLAAWEALPQT

>member
-1 MEQTQKRNTVKEGSR
+1 MTGV
-16 HTWLY
+16 
-21 TAAALVLLLLFGLF
+21 ALVLLLLFGLF
-35 INRHLDIRAL
+35 INRHLSIRAL

-88 IGPHVHWYARFNVL
+88 IGPNVHWYARFNVL
-102 LNVAISWVI
+102 LNVAIAWVI

-123 VPHGW
+123 MPQGMRI
-128 LLGQAVG
+128 GQAVG

-175 DYMEGRGTC
+175 DYMEGRGTR

-194 LVIFTHERFIAL
+194 LVIFTHERYIAL

-212 ALLTQYCTERR
+212 AVLTQYCTERR
-223 LCRRFAPSRTSH
+223 LCRRFAPSR
-235 RPASSGT
+235 
-242 TDRGTPGSDM
+242 M
-252 TSCRKRGGESCA
+252 SCA
-264 ASDDMLAMNRLGR
+264 ASDEIPAMNRLGR
-277 LFELLLPLLILAAFF
+277 IFELLLPLLILAVFF
-292 GVRMVVAGDAIPVGT
+292 GTRMVVAGEAIPVGT

-322 GFAFTQVAYIFGVN
+322 GFAFSQVAYIFGVN

-347 ADSARW
+347 GDSAHW
-353 VQALIGLS
+353 VQGLIVLS
-361 WISLLLMLVL
+361 WLCLLLMLVL
-371 YIRSVCKRGRMN
+371 YVRRAWRRGR
-383 ARLNGENAASER
+383 
-395 RDCRHLSITA
+395 ITP

-449 MLGEIAKSGR
+449 MLGEIAKSGAVKPEVGKAVR
-459 MEHGQRS
+459 TRAATVQRS
-466 SAAHTRSSVDQR
+466 SPAS
-478 AETWSSIRSQ
+478 
-488 RTAAAAVS
+488 VS
-496 ASGERGKR
+496 ASGEQAACRGVER
-504 SGVKTPRT
+504 LRT
-512 ATVLAFTLLF
+512 AMVLAFSLLF

-548 QDRVNSLADCTIG
+548 QDRVNSLADCTID
-561 AVGAE
+561 AVGAGE
-566 DFLGKKQVYIYYNY
+566 FLGKKQVYIYYNY

-591 FKPFDPEKTGQG
+591 YKPFDPEKTGQG
-603 TEIHFIDRPDELPAD
+603 TEIHFINRPDELPAD

-625 VLMEHGN
+625 VIMEHGN

-643 GLAAWEELPQA
+643 GLAAWEALPQA

>member
-1 MEQTQKRNTVKEGSR
+1 MTGV
-16 HTWLY
+16 
-21 TAAALVLLLLFGLF
+21 ALVLLLLFGLF
-35 INRHLDIRAL
+35 INRHLSIRAL

-102 LNVAISWVI
+102 LNVAIAWVI

-123 VPHGW
+123 MPQGMRI
-128 LLGQAVG
+128 GQAVG

-175 DYMEGRGTC
+175 DYMEGRGTR

-194 LVIFTHERFIAL
+194 LVIFTHERYIAL

-212 ALLTQYCTERR
+212 AVLTQYCTERR
-223 LCRRFAPSRTSH
+223 LCRRFAPSRTS
-235 RPASSGT
+235 
-242 TDRGTPGSDM
+242 
-252 TSCRKRGGESCA
+252 CA
-264 ASDDMLAMNRLGR
+264 ASDEIPAMNRLGR
-277 LFELLLPLLILAAFF
+277 IFELLLPLLILTVFF
-292 GVRMVVAGDAIPVGT
+292 GTRVVVAGEAIPVGT

-322 GFAFTQVAYIFGVN
+322 GFAFSQVAYIFGVN

-353 VQALIGLS
+353 VQALIFLS
-361 WISLLLMLVL
+361 WLCLLLMLVL
-371 YIRSVCKRGRMN
+371 YVRMAWKRGR
-383 ARLNGENAASER
+383 
-395 RDCRHLSITA
+395 ITP

-449 MLGEIAKSGR
+449 MLGEIAKSGAVKAKAGR
-459 MEHGQRS
+459 AVRTRAATVQRVS
-466 SAAHTRSSVDQR
+466 TA
-478 AETWSSIRSQ
+478 SI
-488 RTAAAAVS
+488 S
-496 ASGERGKR
+496 ASGERAACHGM
-504 SGVKTPRT
+504 
-512 ATVLAFTLLF
+512 AMVLAFSLLF

-541 NIFFFFD
+541 NMFFFFD

-561 AVGAE
+561 AVGAGE
-566 DFLGKKQVYIYYNY
+566 FLGKKQVYIYYNY

-591 FKPFDPEKTGQG
+591 YKPFDPEKTGQG
-603 TEIHFIDRPDELPAD
+603 TEIHFINRPDELPAD

-643 GLAAWEELPQA
+643 GLAAWEALPQA

>member
-1 MEQTQKRNTVKEGSR
+1 MTGV
-16 HTWLY
+16 
-21 TAAALVLLLLFGLF
+21 ALVLLLLFGLF
-35 INRHLDIRAL
+35 INRHLSIRAL

-102 LNVAISWVI
+102 LNVAIAWVI

-123 VPHGW
+123 MPQGMRI
-128 LLGQAVG
+128 GQAVG

-175 DYMEGRGTC
+175 DYMEGRGTR

-212 ALLTQYCTERR
+212 AVFTQYQTERR
-223 LCRRFAPSRTSH
+223 LCRRFARLRTV
-235 RPASSGT
+235 
-242 TDRGTPGSDM
+242 
-252 TSCRKRGGESCA
+252 
-264 ASDDMLAMNRLGR
+264 
-277 LFELLLPLLILAAFF
+277 ELLLPLLILAVFF
-292 GVRMVVAGDAIPVGT
+292 GTRMVVAGEAIPVGT

-322 GFAFTQVAYIFGVN
+322 GFAFSQVAYIFGVN

-347 ADSARW
+347 GDSAHW
-353 VQALIGLS
+353 IQGLIVLS
-361 WISLLLMLVL
+361 WLCLLLMLVL
-371 YIRSVCKRGRMN
+371 YVRRAWRRGR
-383 ARLNGENAASER
+383 
-395 RDCRHLSITA
+395 ITP

-449 MLGEIAKSGR
+449 MLGEIAKSGVVKPEAGR
-459 MEHGQRS
+459 AVRTRAATVQRV
-466 SAAHTRSSVDQR
+466 SAAS
-478 AETWSSIRSQ
+478 
-488 RTAAAAVS
+488 VS
-496 ASGERGKR
+496 ASGERAACRGM
-504 SGVKTPRT
+504 
-512 ATVLAFTLLF
+512 AMVLAFSLLF

-548 QDRVNSLADCTIG
+548 QDRVNSLADCTID
-561 AVGAE
+561 AVGAGE
-566 DFLGKKQVYIYYNY
+566 FLGKKQVYIYYNY

-591 FKPFDPEKTGQG
+591 YKPFDPEKTGQG
-603 TEIHFIDRPDELPAD
+603 TEIHFINRPDELPAD
-618 ATVENSI
+618 ATVENSV

-643 GLAAWEELPQA
+643 GLAAWEALPQA

>member
-1 MEQTQKRNTVKEGSR
+1 MAHISKTQNSKHVLMTGV
-16 HTWLY
+16 
-21 TAAALVLLLLFGLF
+21 ALVLLLLFGLF
-35 INRHLDIRAL
+35 INRHLSIRAL

-102 LNVAISWVI
+102 LNVAIAWVI

-123 VPHGW
+123 TPQGMRI
-128 LLGQAVG
+128 GQVVG

-175 DYMEGRGTC
+175 DYMEGRGTR

-212 ALLTQYCTERR
+212 AVLTQYQTERR
-223 LCRRFAPSRTSH
+223 LCRRFA
-235 RPASSGT
+235 
-242 TDRGTPGSDM
+242 
-252 TSCRKRGGESCA
+252 
-264 ASDDMLAMNRLGR
+264 RLQTV
-277 LFELLLPLLILAAFF
+277 ELLLPLLILAVFF
-292 GVRMVVAGDAIPVGT
+292 GTRMVVAGEAIPVGT

-322 GFAFTQVAYIFGVN
+322 GFAFSQVAYIFGVN

-347 ADSARW
+347 ADSAHW
-353 VQALIGLS
+353 VQALIVLS
-361 WISLLLMLVL
+361 WLCLLLMLVL
-371 YIRSVCKRGRMN
+371 YVRRAWKRGR
-383 ARLNGENAASER
+383 
-395 RDCRHLSITA
+395 ITP

-459 MEHGQRS
+459 KEYGQRS
-466 SAAHTRSSVDQR
+466 STAYTLSSVAQG
-478 AETWSSIRSQ
+478 AERWSSIRSQ
-488 RTAAAAVS
+488 RTSAASVS
-496 ASGERGKR
+496 ASGERCKR
-504 SGVKTPRT
+504 SGVETPRT
-512 ATVLAFTLLF
+512 AAVLAFSLLF

-548 QDRVNSLADCTIG
+548 QDRVNSLADCTID
-561 AVGAE
+561 AVGAGE
-566 DFLGKKQVYIYYNY
+566 FLGKKQVYIYYNY

-591 FKPFDPEKTGQG
+591 YKPFDPEKTGQG
-603 TEIHFIDRPDELPAD
+603 TEIHFINRPDELPAD
-618 ATVENSI
+618 ATVENSV

-643 GLAAWEELPQA
+643 GLAAWEALPQT

>member
-1 MEQTQKRNTVKEGSR
+1 MAHISKTQNSKHVLMTGV
-16 HTWLY
+16 
-21 TAAALVLLLLFGLF
+21 ALVLLLLFGLF
-35 INRHLDIRAL
+35 INRHLSIRAL

-102 LNVAISWVI
+102 LNVAIAWVI
-111 YFFSRRLSRLTR
+111 YFFSRRLSRLAR
-123 VPHGW
+123 MPQGMRI
-128 LLGQAVG
+128 GQAVG

-175 DYMEGRGTC
+175 DYMEGRGTR

-212 ALLTQYCTERR
+212 AVITQYLTERR
-223 LCRRFAPSRTSH
+223 LCRRFARL
-235 RPASSGT
+235 RPV
-242 TDRGTPGSDM
+242 
-252 TSCRKRGGESCA
+252 
-264 ASDDMLAMNRLGR
+264 
-277 LFELLLPLLILAAFF
+277 ELLLPLLILAVFF
-292 GVRMVVAGDAIPVGT
+292 GTRMVVAGEAIPVGT

-322 GFAFTQVAYIFGVN
+322 GFAFSQVAYIFGVN

-347 ADSARW
+347 GDSAHW
-353 VQALIGLS
+353 VQALIVLS
-361 WISLLLMLVL
+361 WICLLLMLLIYV
-371 YIRSVCKRGRMN
+371 RRAWRRGR
-383 ARLNGENAASER
+383 
-395 RDCRHLSITA
+395 ITP

-449 MLGEIAKSGR
+449 MLGEIAKSGVVKPEAGR
-459 MEHGQRS
+459 AVRTRAATVQRA
-466 SAAHTRSSVDQR
+466 SAAS
-478 AETWSSIRSQ
+478 
-488 RTAAAAVS
+488 VS
-496 ASGERGKR
+496 ASGERAACR
-504 SGVKTPRT
+504 GVERPRT
-512 ATVLAFTLLF
+512 AMVLAFSLLF

-548 QDRVNSLADCTIG
+548 QDRVNSLADCTID
-561 AVGAE
+561 AVGAGE
-566 DFLGKKQVYIYYNY
+566 FLGKKQVYIYYNY

-591 FKPFDPEKTGQG
+591 YKPFDPEKTGQG
-603 TEIHFIDRPDELPAD
+603 TEIHFINRPDELPAD

-643 GLAAWEELPQA
+643 GLAAWEALPQA

>member
-1 MEQTQKRNTVKEGSR
+1 MTGV
-16 HTWLY
+16 
-21 TAAALVLLLLFGLF
+21 ALVLLLLFGLF
-35 INRHLDIRAL
+35 INRYLSIRAL

-102 LNVAISWVI
+102 LNVAIAWVI

-123 VPHGW
+123 TPQGMRI
-128 LLGQAVG
+128 GQVVG

-175 DYMEGRGTC
+175 DYMEGRGTR

-194 LVIFTHERFIAL
+194 LVIFTHERYIAL

-212 ALLTQYCTERR
+212 AVLTQYCTERR
-223 LCRRFAPSRTSH
+223 LCRRFAPSR
-235 RPASSGT
+235 
-242 TDRGTPGSDM
+242 M
-252 TSCRKRGGESCA
+252 SCA
-264 ASDDMLAMNRLGR
+264 ASDEIPAMNRLGR
-277 LFELLLPLLILAAFF
+277 IFELLLPLLILAVFF
-292 GVRMVVAGDAIPVGT
+292 GTRMVVAGEAIPVGT

-322 GFAFTQVAYIFGVN
+322 GFAFSQVAYIFGVN

-347 ADSARW
+347 GDSAHW
-353 VQALIGLS
+353 VQGLIVLS
-361 WISLLLMLVL
+361 WLCLLLMLVL
-371 YIRSVCKRGRMN
+371 YVRRAWRRGR
-383 ARLNGENAASER
+383 
-395 RDCRHLSITA
+395 ITP

-449 MLGEIAKSGR
+449 MLGEIAKSGAVKPEAGR
-459 MEHGQRS
+459 AVRTRAATVQRA
-466 SAAHTRSSVDQR
+466 SAAS
-478 AETWSSIRSQ
+478 
-488 RTAAAAVS
+488 VS
-496 ASGERGKR
+496 ASGERAAYRGM
-504 SGVKTPRT
+504 
-512 ATVLAFTLLF
+512 AMVLAFSLLF

-548 QDRVNSLADCTIG
+548 QDRVNSLADCTID
-561 AVGAE
+561 AVGAGE
-566 DFLGKKQVYIYYNY
+566 FLGKKQVYIYYNY

-591 FKPFDPEKTGQG
+591 YKPFDPEKTGQG
-603 TEIHFIDRPDELPAD
+603 TEIHFINRPDELPAD
-618 ATVENSI
+618 ATVENSV

-643 GLAAWEELPQA
+643 GLAAWEALPQA

>member
-1 MEQTQKRNTVKEGSR
+1 MTGV
-16 HTWLY
+16 
-21 TAAALVLLLLFGLF
+21 ALVLLLLFGLF
-35 INRHLDIRAL
+35 INRHLSIRAL

-102 LNVAISWVI
+102 LNVAIAWVI

-123 VPHGW
+123 TPQGMRI
-128 LLGQAVG
+128 GQAVG

-175 DYMEGRGTC
+175 DYMEGRGTR

-194 LVIFTHERFIAL
+194 LVIFTHERYIAL

-212 ALLTQYCTERR
+212 AVLTQYLTERR
-223 LCRRFAPSRTSH
+223 LCRRFAPSRS
-235 RPASSGT
+235 
-242 TDRGTPGSDM
+242 
-252 TSCRKRGGESCA
+252 SCA
-264 ASDDMLAMNRLGR
+264 ASDDIPAMNRLGR
-277 LFELLLPLLILAAFF
+277 TVELLLPLLILAVFF
-292 GVRMVVAGDAIPVGT
+292 GTRVVVAGEAIPVGT

-322 GFAFTQVAYIFGVN
+322 GFAFSQVAYIFGIN

-353 VQALIGLS
+353 VQALIVLS
-361 WISLLLMLVL
+361 WLCLLLMLVL
-371 YIRSVCKRGRMN
+371 YVRMAWKRGR
-383 ARLNGENAASER
+383 
-395 RDCRHLSITA
+395 ITP

-449 MLGEIAKSGR
+449 MLGEIAKSGAVKAKAGR
-459 MEHGQRS
+459 AVRTR
-466 SAAHTRSSVDQR
+466 AATVQR
-478 AETWSSIRSQ
+478 ASTASI
-488 RTAAAAVS
+488 S
-496 ASGERGKR
+496 ASGERAACHGM
-504 SGVKTPRT
+504 
-512 ATVLAFTLLF
+512 AMVLAFSLLF

-548 QDRVNSLADCTIG
+548 QDRVNSLADCTID
-561 AVGAE
+561 AVGAGE
-566 DFLGKKQVYIYYNY
+566 FLGKKQVYIYYNY

-591 FKPFDPEKTGQG
+591 YKPFDPEKTGQG
-603 TEIHFIDRPDELPAD
+603 TEIHFINRPDELPAD
-618 ATVENSI
+618 ATVENSV

-643 GLAAWEELPQA
+643 GLAAWEALPQT

>member
-1 MEQTQKRNTVKEGSR
+1 MEQTQKRNTAKEGSR
-16 HTWLY
+16 HAWLY
-21 TAAALVLLLLFGLF
+21 TALALVLLLLFGLF
-35 INRHLDIRAL
+35 INRHLSIRAL

-80 LSYLEFRL
+80 LSYLEFLL

-102 LNVAISWVI
+102 LNVAIAWVI

-123 VPHGW
+123 MPQGMRI
-128 LLGQAVG
+128 GQAVG

-175 DYMEGRGTC
+175 DYMEGRGTR

-212 ALLTQYCTERR
+212 AVITQYLTERR
-223 LCRRFAPSRTSH
+223 LCRRFARLRTV
-235 RPASSGT
+235 
-242 TDRGTPGSDM
+242 
-252 TSCRKRGGESCA
+252 
-264 ASDDMLAMNRLGR
+264 
-277 LFELLLPLLILAAFF
+277 ELLLPLLILAVFF
-292 GVRMVVAGDAIPVGT
+292 GTRVVVAGEAIPVGT

-322 GFAFTQVAYIFGVN
+322 GFAFMQVAYIFGVN

-347 ADSARW
+347 GDSAHW
-353 VQALIGLS
+353 VQALIVLS
-361 WISLLLMLVL
+361 WLCLLLMLLL
-371 YIRSVCKRGRMN
+371 YVRRAWRRGR
-383 ARLNGENAASER
+383 
-395 RDCRHLSITA
+395 ITP
-405 RLIGENLLFICFI
+405 RLIGENLLFIFFI

-449 MLGEIAKSGR
+449 MLGEIAKSGVVKPEAGR
-459 MEHGQRS
+459 AVRTRSATVQRA
-466 SAAHTRSSVDQR
+466 SAAS
-478 AETWSSIRSQ
+478 
-488 RTAAAAVS
+488 VS
-496 ASGERGKR
+496 ASGERAACR
-504 SGVKTPRT
+504 GVERPRT
-512 ATVLAFTLLF
+512 AMVLAFSLLF

-548 QDRVNSLADCTIG
+548 QDRVNSLADCTID
-561 AVGAE
+561 AVGAGE
-566 DFLGKKQVYIYYNY
+566 FLGKKQVYIYYNY

-591 FKPFDPEKTGQG
+591 YKPFDPEKTGQG
-603 TEIHFIDRPDELPAD
+603 TEIHFINSPDELPAD

-632 RGYIDVTAQTF
+632 RGYIDVSAQTF
-643 GLAAWEELPQA
+643 GLAAWEVLPQA

>member
-1 MEQTQKRNTVKEGSR
+1 MTGV
-16 HTWLY
+16 
-21 TAAALVLLLLFGLF
+21 ALVLLLLFGLF
-35 INRHLDIRAL
+35 INRHLSIRAL

-80 LSYLEFRL
+80 MSYLEFLL

-111 YFFSRRLSRLTR
+111 YFFSRRLSRRTR
-123 VPHGW
+123 VPQGV
-128 LLGQAVG
+128 LPGQAVG

-175 DYMEGRGTC
+175 DYMEGRGTR
-184 AYLRACLCFF
+184 AYLRACFCFF

-212 ALLTQYCTERR
+212 AVFTLYQTERR
-223 LCRRFAPSRTSH
+223 LCRRFVPSRMSEVPRTSQP
-235 RPASSGT
+235 PASAGT
-242 TDRGTPGSDM
+242 TECDTPGSDM
-252 TSCRKRGGESCA
+252 LSG
-264 ASDDMLAMNRLGR
+264 NRLGR
-277 LFELLLPLLILAAFF
+277 LLELLLPLLILAVFF
-292 GVRMVVAGDAIPVGT
+292 GSRMVVAGDAIPVGT

-361 WISLLLMLVL
+361 WLSLLLMLVL
-371 YIRSVCKRGRMN
+371 YVRSVWKRGR
-383 ARLNGENAASER
+383 
-395 RDCRHLSITA
+395 ITP

-435 VYVSYTAALLYLSY
+435 VYVSYTAALLYLSF

-459 MEHGQRS
+459 VKPEASRTVRTR
-466 SAAHTRSSVDQR
+466 AAVP
-478 AETWSSIRSQ
+478 Q
-488 RTAAAAVS
+488 RTSMDSVS
-496 ASGERGKR
+496 ASGEHGERFGMK
-504 SGVKTPRT
+504 KCRT
-512 ATVLAFTLLF
+512 AMVLTFSLLF

-548 QDRVNSLADCTIG
+548 QDRVNSLADCTIN
-561 AVGAE
+561 AVGAGE
-566 DFLGKKQVYIYYNY
+566 FLGKKQVYIYYNY

-591 FKPFDPEKTGQG
+591 YKPFDPEKTGQG
-603 TEIHFIDRPDELPAD
+603 TEIHFINSPDELPND

-632 RGYIDVTAQTF
+632 RGYIDVSAQTF

>member
-1 MEQTQKRNTVKEGSR
+1 MTGV
-16 HTWLY
+16 
-21 TAAALVLLLLFGLF
+21 ALVLLLLFGLF
-35 INRHLDIRAL
+35 INRHLSIRAL

-102 LNVAISWVI
+102 LNVAIAWVI

-123 VPHGW
+123 TPQGMRI
-128 LLGQAVG
+128 GQAVG

-175 DYMEGRGTC
+175 DYMEGRGTR

-194 LVIFTHERFIAL
+194 LVIFTHERYIAL

-212 ALLTQYCTERR
+212 AVLTQYLTERR
-223 LCRRFAPSRTSH
+223 LCRRFAPSRS
-235 RPASSGT
+235 
-242 TDRGTPGSDM
+242 
-252 TSCRKRGGESCA
+252 SCA
-264 ASDDMLAMNRLGR
+264 ASDEIPAMNRLGR
-277 LFELLLPLLILAAFF
+277 TVELLLPLLILAVFF
-292 GVRMVVAGDAIPVGT
+292 GTRVVVAGEAIPVGT
-307 AGTKVQDTFSLAQAL
+307 AGTKVQDTFSLAEAL
-322 GFAFTQVAYIFGVN
+322 GFAFSQVAYIFGIN

-353 VQALIGLS
+353 VQGLIVLS
-361 WISLLLMLVL
+361 WLCLLLMLVL
-371 YIRSVCKRGRMN
+371 YVRMAWKRGR
-383 ARLNGENAASER
+383 
-395 RDCRHLSITA
+395 ITP

-449 MLGEIAKSGR
+449 MLGEIAKSGAVKAKAGR
-459 MEHGQRS
+459 AVRTR
-466 SAAHTRSSVDQR
+466 AATVQR
-478 AETWSSIRSQ
+478 ASTASI
-488 RTAAAAVS
+488 S
-496 ASGERGKR
+496 ASGERAACRGM
-504 SGVKTPRT
+504 
-512 ATVLAFTLLF
+512 AMVLAFSLLF

-548 QDRVNSLADCTIG
+548 QDRVNSLADCTID
-561 AVGAE
+561 AVGAGE
-566 DFLGKKQVYIYYNY
+566 FLGKKQVYIYYNY

-591 FKPFDPEKTGQG
+591 YKPFDPEKTGQG
-603 TEIHFIDRPDELPAD
+603 TEIHFINRPDELPAD
-618 ATVENSI
+618 ATVENSV

-632 RGYIDVTAQTF
+632 RSYIDVTAQTF
-643 GLAAWEELPQA
+643 GLAAWEALPQT

>member
-1 MEQTQKRNTVKEGSR
+1 MEQTQKRNTAKEGSR
-16 HTWLY
+16 HAWLY
-21 TAAALVLLLLFGLF
+21 TALALVLLLLFGLF
-35 INRHLDIRAL
+35 INRHLSIRAL
-45 YGDDLYLWSFYGCED
+45 YGDDLYLWSFYGCEN

-80 LSYLEFRL
+80 MSYLEFLL

-102 LNVAISWVI
+102 LNVVIAWVI
-111 YFFSRRLSRLTR
+111 YFFSRRLSRRTR
-123 VPHGW
+123 VPQGV
-128 LLGQAVG
+128 LPGQAVG

-175 DYMEGRGTC
+175 DYMEGRGTR

-212 ALLTQYCTERR
+212 AVFTQYQTERR
-223 LCRRFAPSRTSH
+223 LCRRFARLRTV
-235 RPASSGT
+235 
-242 TDRGTPGSDM
+242 
-252 TSCRKRGGESCA
+252 
-264 ASDDMLAMNRLGR
+264 
-277 LFELLLPLLILAAFF
+277 ELLLPLVILAVFF
-292 GVRMVVAGDAIPVGT
+292 GSRMVVAGDAIPVGT
-307 AGTKVQDTFSLAQAL
+307 AGTKVQDTFSLTQAL
-322 GFAFTQVAYIFGVN
+322 GFAFSQVAYIFGVN

-347 ADSARW
+347 GDSAHW
-353 VQALIGLS
+353 VQALIVLS
-361 WISLLLMLVL
+361 WLCLLLMLLL
-371 YIRSVCKRGRMN
+371 YVRRAWRRGR
-383 ARLNGENAASER
+383 
-395 RDCRHLSITA
+395 ITP

-459 MEHGQRS
+459 MASEAGR
-466 SAAHTRSSVDQR
+466 AVRTRAV
-478 AETWSSIRSQ
+478 AVQ
-488 RTAAAAVS
+488 RTSMASVS
-496 ASGERGKR
+496 ASGDHGERFGMK
-504 SGVKTPRT
+504 KCRT
-512 ATVLAFTLLF
+512 AMVLTFSLLF

-548 QDRVNSLADCTIG
+548 QDRVNSLADCTID
-561 AVGAE
+561 AVGAGN
-566 DFLGKKQVYIYYNY
+566 FLGKKQVYIYYNY

-591 FKPFDPEKTGQG
+591 YKPFDPEKTGQG
-603 TEIHFIDRPDELPAD
+603 TEIHFINSPDELPAD

-632 RGYIDVTAQTF
+632 RGYIDVSAQTF

>member
-1 MEQTQKRNTVKEGSR
+1 MTGV
-16 HTWLY
+16 
-21 TAAALVLLLLFGLF
+21 ALVLLLLFGLF
-35 INRHLDIRAL
+35 INRHLSIRAL

-80 LSYLEFRL
+80 MSYLEFLL

-111 YFFSRRLSRLTR
+111 YFCSRRLSRLTR
-123 VPHGW
+123 VPHGM

-175 DYMEGRGTC
+175 DYMEGRGTR

-194 LVIFTHERFIAL
+194 LVIFTHERYIAL

-212 ALLTQYCTERR
+212 AVLTQYRTERR
-223 LCRRFAPSRTSH
+223 LCRRFAPFRTSKVP
-235 RPASSGT
+235 RI
-242 TDRGTPGSDM
+242 
-252 TSCRKRGGESCA
+252 
-264 ASDDMLAMNRLGR
+264 
-277 LFELLLPLLILAAFF
+277 FELLLPLVILAVFF
-292 GVRMVVAGDAIPVGT
+292 GSRMVVAGEAIPVGT
-307 AGTKVQDTFSLAQAL
+307 AGTKVQDTFSLTQAL
-322 GFAFTQVAYIFGVN
+322 GFAFMQVAYIFGVN

-361 WISLLLMLVL
+361 WLSLLLMLVL
-371 YIRSVCKRGRMN
+371 YVRSVWKRGR
-383 ARLNGENAASER
+383 
-395 RDCRHLSITA
+395 ITP
-405 RLIGENLLFICFI
+405 RLIGENLLFIGFI

-435 VYVSYTAALLYLSY
+435 VYVSYTAALLYLSF
-449 MLGEIAKSGR
+449 MLGEIAKPNRTDPVTGR
-459 MEHGQRS
+459 AVRTR
-466 SAAHTRSSVDQR
+466 AAAV
-478 AETWSSIRSQ
+478 Q
-488 RTAAAAVS
+488 RTSMASVS
-496 ASGERGKR
+496 ASGDHGERFGMK
-504 SGVKTPRT
+504 KCRT
-512 ATVLAFTLLF
+512 AMVLTFSLLF

-548 QDRVNSLADCTIG
+548 QDRVNSLADCTID
-561 AVGAE
+561 AIGAE
-566 DFLGKKQVYIYYNY
+566 NFLGKKQVYIYYNY

-591 FKPFDPEKTGQG
+591 YKPFDPEKTGQG
-603 TEIHFIDRPDELPAD
+603 TEIHFINSPDELPAD

-632 RGYIDVTAQTF
+632 RGYIDVSAQTF